1 MSMKMNGPSRLHPDD
16 RFPKSAVSQWL
27 LVNDGPFIFELKT
40 AWRFDWTSQDRFK
53 FFEFGKQFKT
63 TLTVNKTSTSILA
76 VFLQSFDSYIV

>member
-1 MSMKMNGPSRLHPDD
+1 MSVKVNGPSRPYPDS
-16 RFPKSAVSQWL
+16 RFPIL
-27 LVNDGPFIFELKT
+27 EFKT
-40 AWRFDWTSQDRFK
+40 AWRFNGTSQDRFK